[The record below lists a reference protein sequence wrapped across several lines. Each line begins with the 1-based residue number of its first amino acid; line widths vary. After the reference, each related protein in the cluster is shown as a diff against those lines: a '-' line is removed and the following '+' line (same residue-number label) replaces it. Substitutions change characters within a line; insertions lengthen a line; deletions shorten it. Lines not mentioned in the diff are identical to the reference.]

1 MPLLMRL
8 PPALVPGLAVAL
20 ALVAGLADRA
30 LVGQADAA
38 RAAAVARLDED
49 ARLAALSVRASLA
62 QLEQAVAAGRPPAG
76 VAAERMSAPP
86 ALSIPPRG
94 TTPYEGRPRAEL
106 AELLSSTR
114 ATPNGL
120 PEAVVARLAL
130 GPAVPVSGVAGPPA
144 VEERLLAGELPVR
157 PEDLPFLANR
167 LGIAADPRVAALAA
181 RLRLAP
187 NAADL
192 PSSPSFRRRLAP
204 GERIEGWTRAG
215 RWLLRYE
222 MPVAA
227 IIERAGVADRA
238 EASLAGGAAGE
249 KTLSL
254 SRSVRVPDVEG
265 LFLRVSP
272 RLPGALRLAA
282 LRGVLWLSAV
292 AGVAGLLALRRAL
305 AREARAVERERA
317 FLAGVTHE
325 LRTPLTTIRVLG
337 ETLAEGRGEPREY
350 GSLVARESERL
361 EGLVER
367 VLTLTRV
374 EQVPRFGPV
383 DPGELLRSAV
393 ALVTPRAERRA
404 TRIECRVEP
413 SFPGCRWDGEAVRRA
428 LLNLLD
434 NAVAHGREGGRVEV
448 AAATSGDQVA
458 LSVAD
463 DGPGIGSSD
472 RRRIFGRFERG
483 RTEAPGTGLGLY
495 LVEEVARAHGGRVD
509 LVTAE
514 GRGSTFTIVLP
525 ARPPGSEEAPR

>member
-1 MPLLMRL
+1 MRL
-8 PPALVPGLAVAL
+8 PAALVPGLAVAL
-20 ALVAGLADRA
+20 AVVAGLADRA

-38 RAAAVARLDED
+38 RAAAVARIDEE

-62 QLEQAVAAGRPPAG
+62 QVEQAVAAGRPVPGA
-76 VAAERMSAPP
+76 VTERTAIPPVRSVPPSGSAPY
-86 ALSIPPRG
+86 G
-94 TTPYEGRPRAEL
+94 GRSRAEL

-130 GPAVPVSGVAGPPA
+130 GPAAPVSGTAGAPT

-157 PEDLPFLANR
+157 PEDLPFLASR
-167 LGIAADPRVAALAA
+167 LGIASDPRLTALES
-181 RLRLAP
+181 RLRRAP
-187 NAADL
+187 DAADL
-192 PSSPSFRRRLAP
+192 PPAPSFRRRFVQA
-204 GERIEGWTRAG
+204 ERIEGWSVADR
-215 RWLLRYE
+215 RLLRYE
-222 MPVAA
+222 LPAA
-227 IIERAGVADRA
+227 ALLERAGLSDRA
-238 EASLAGGAAGE
+238 SVSSGEAGLETSA
-249 KTLSL
+249 L
-254 SRSVRVPDVEG
+254 SRTVPVPDVEG
-265 LFLRVSP
+265 LVLRVAP

-292 AGVAGLLALRRAL
+292 AGVLGLLALRRAL
-305 AREARAVERERA
+305 AREARAVDRERA
-317 FLAGVTHE
+317 FLTGVTHE

-361 EGLVER
+361 EALVER

-393 ALVTPRAERRA
+393 TLMTPRAERRA

-413 SFPGCRWDGEAVRRA
+413 PLPECRWDGEAVRRA

-434 NAVAHGREGGRVEV
+434 NAVTHGREGGLVEV
-448 AAATSGDQVA
+448 AAAASGDNVT

-463 DGPGIGSSD
+463 DGPGIGRSD

-514 GRGSTFTIVLP
+514 GRGSTFTLVLP
-525 ARPPGSEEAPR
+525 ARPPGSEGEGAG